1 MRVSRR
7 EAGDQGRR
15 RNALPMRLL
24 YSRVNPGRD
33 PPVQV
38 CPGSAKVH
46 LNTAIL
52 RRRRGDWGGALEHLD
67 AAQAIDPT
75 YCEADFWRGLT
86 FLKSNRCCDLLAFI
100 SRLS

>member
-1 MRVSRR
+1 M
-7 EAGDQGRR
+7 
-15 RNALPMRLL
+15 
-24 YSRVNPGRD
+24 
-33 PPVQV
+33 QV
-38 CPGSAKVH
+38 CPGSAKVR

-86 FLKSNRCCDLLAFI
+86 LLQSSRCRGLLPPTGW
-100 SRLS
+100 LSERVPPDSDSCAS